1 MEGNFIAIQDE
12 EIVKQSLEQWAEGF
26 RASSTPDLTS
36 ATEFPPGTPDVVKAF
51 DMLLRRYNSWADA
64 LNASATD
71 LIAEGQLWDETKAL
85 FSDLDDMTTRL
96 RNLSECEQLMLGDL
110 GDKFGNLLTR
120 AMFAVV
126 VRASTR
132 PDLTATQL
140 QTLVVA
146 ALRAGALGGGS
157 LFPAEA
163 AAADKAL
170 QLLAEDILS
179 RYVVAGDPDCAPNPG
194 CLLATPEAMRVVTT
208 AAQMRWELRVDG
220 FLIKADW
227 LLSQYGISLENSD
240 YIPLNPPNA

>member
-26 RASSTPDLTS
+26 RASTPDLLTS

-51 DMLLRRYNSWADA
+51 DILLRRYNSWADA
-64 LNASATD
+64 VNEPGAQLVAGD
-71 LIAEGQLWDETKAL
+71 QLWEETRAL
-85 FSDLDDMTTRL
+85 FGDLDDLTTRL

-120 AMFAVV
+120 AMLAVV
-126 VRASTR
+126 ARASSR

-140 QTLVVA
+140 QTLVVG

-163 AAADKAL
+163 AAADEAL
-170 QLLAEDILS
+170 QSLAEDILS
-179 RYVVAGDPDCAPNPG
+179 RYIVAGDPDCAPNPG

-208 AAQMRWELRVDG
+208 AAQLRWELRVDG
-220 FLIKADW
+220 FPINADW
-227 LLSQYGISLENSD
+227 LLSQYGIALENSD
-240 YIPLNPPNA
+240 YIPLNPPDA